1 MVVWDEG
8 ENSLEDGT
16 VIGALSVGEP
26 DAIRARTQTLRD
38 VGATR
43 SKFHG
48 PLRDVCSCTIVCIIL
63 GCRPAAGVAELCV
76 FNLRSAFV
84 CFTRLG
90 TLRTN
95 SLHSP
100 RTGRRSAVAN
110 TERPQPFTR
119 EYEFPGREFLIFVS
133 PISYSDVWYHLL
145 SHKPELRDSC
155 CWTDSYCVDDV
166 AASWPGLS
174 FRRVFIL

>member
-26 DAIRARTQTLRD
+26 GAIRARTQTLRD

-90 TLRTN
+90 TLRTS
-95 SLHSP
+95 SLHCP
-100 RTGRRSAVAN
+100 RAGRRSAVTTPSVHSSSHGN
-110 TERPQPFTR
+110 TNSLAE
-119 EYEFPGREFLIFVS
+119 
-133 PISYSDVWYHLL
+133 
-145 SHKPELRDSC
+145 
-155 CWTDSYCVDDV
+155 
-166 AASWPGLS
+166 S
-174 FRRVFIL
+174 F

>member
-1 MVVWDEG
+1 MWDEG

-16 VIGALSVGEP
+16 VIGALSVGET

-48 PLRDVCSCTIVCIIL
+48 LLRDVCFCTIVCIIL

-84 CFTRLG
+84 CFTRQG
-90 TLRTN
+90 TLHAYQLAPLSSNWTQECSNKHRAYDV
-95 SLHSP
+95 LH
-100 RTGRRSAVAN
+100 TGIRIPWQRVSDYCFPHFLFQCVVSFAISQTRVAG
-110 TERPQPFTR
+110 FM
-119 EYEFPGREFLIFVS
+119 
-133 PISYSDVWYHLL
+133 LL
-145 SHKPELRDSC
+145 DR
-155 CWTDSYCVDDV
+155 
-166 AASWPGLS
+166 
-174 FRRVFIL
+174 FILH